1 MSKKFRKVDSYK
13 KEVSIEKFIKNWFPK
28 IYIDEAYQRFQVWSE
43 SSKYSFINSLYRGL
57 VSNPIIIV
65 NVEMC
70 MSYAKDVAGNME
82 DYQYFKEIADK
93 EFKYISIDGN
103 NRSQTINA
111 YYNKT
116 LTKTVGDDESREF
129 FEDIDLDLYIYMNPT
144 KEDIHDLAIK
154 TNEGDSWNAQE
165 SRNAINTP
173 IAKFIRDNRKTL
185 MGVFTD
191 KVKIT
196 NLKRMKGD
204 ELLVKMLA
212 YENYGK
218 IKLSKDQLDEVY
230 TDSNVKTTTFT
241 KVLTTLKKM
250 MAFHTADKKLHN
262 SEFFNLYVT
271 LSYFNK
277 NNMKIKDLSSFYLDY
292 HQASMLRRG
301 SKKTYESENGK
312 VVTWSGLNGNLG
324 LDWDLKLETVL
335 ADIDMDKHITV
346 QDEKRAFTTNQK
358 VEIWKN
364 SGGMV
369 RVNNFENPVDG
380 KVYKE
385 NETTNFIKVSLMD
398 VLTSSYVVDHIIPHT
413 EGGLTEVENGE
424 ITTREY
430 NSWKNKK
437 MYETV

>member
-1 MSKKFRKVDSYK
+1 
-13 KEVSIEKFIKNWFPK
+13 
-28 IYIDEAYQRFQVWSE
+28 
-43 SSKYSFINSLYRGL
+43 
-57 VSNPIIIV
+57 
-65 NVEMC
+65 
-70 MSYAKDVAGNME
+70 
-82 DYQYFKEIADK
+82 
-93 EFKYISIDGN
+93 
-103 NRSQTINA
+103 
-111 YYNKT
+111 
-116 LTKTVGDDESREF
+116 
-129 FEDIDLDLYIYMNPT
+129 MNPT

-230 TDSNVKTTTFT
+230 TDSNVKTNTFT